1 MATVNVATAEYAL
14 SILGQSV
21 VAGTIN
27 GSGHLILERDNGET
41 FDAGD
46 FSTAITTLI
55 NSVIAAST
63 LIELL
68 VSANAV
74 GDIPLR
80 VRGMASQTG
89 DLQQWQ
95 NNAAAVLGRITSDG
109 KLKGFTLE
117 GITLDGDLN
126 TLSDINAAKIDGK
139 KVTVNTVAPSSPA
152 AGDIWINPSGS

>member
-1 MATVNVATAEYAL
+1 VATVNVATAEYAL